1 MSDTTIKLSEETKQ
15 ALNAEQ
21 LDGETFDDTVS
32 RLLGNA
38 KGRAWTEKEI
48 YEVALRAA
56 DDKVRELRR

>member
-38 KGRAWTEKEI
+38 KGRAWTEEEI
-48 YEVALRAA
+48 YEIATRAA
-56 DDKVRELRR
+56 QDEIREHR